1 MGVVA
6 CLVLLKFN
14 TISNIDF
21 VLIGLL
27 GAFTYGPQMM
37 IGGLCAVESSSK
49 KVASAATGFT
59 GTFGYIGAVLSST
72 GTGFMVDKFGWN
84 GAIVFW
90 VISAVICIGICT
102 ILMLDEKK
110 KKQKNA

>member
-1 MGVVA
+1 
-6 CLVLLKFN
+6 
-14 TISNIDF
+14 
-21 VLIGLL
+21 
-27 GAFTYGPQMM
+27 MM

-84 GAIVFW
+84 GAIAFW
-90 VISAVICIGICT
+90 MLSAIICIIICS
-102 ILMLDEKK
+102 ILFVNERRAKA
-110 KKQKNA
+110 KN